1 MTAILKP
8 LIIICE
14 GKSEDT
20 YIKELHP
27 FFVNRGF
34 SVIPKIANGSSGLVK
49 TYKKVRK
56 ENRNSR
62 IVIWCDGD
70 FLERKKNIPK
80 ELSKALTNIWNF
92 EDHLMLHFDRKKVLE
107 WQAICEKFHH
117 FDNPMN
123 GEEVTKNL
131 RMLIPDYRKGELPKQ
146 LMLNKETF
154 LKFLNNNRDS
164 EIKFRS
170 GFFELLSVI
179 GINKE

>member
-20 YIKELHP
+20 YIKELRP
-27 FFVNRGF
+27 FFVSRGF
-34 SVIPKIANGSSGLVK
+34 SAIPKIANGSSGLVK

-62 IVIWCDGD
+62 IVIWCDRD
-70 FLERKKNIPK
+70 FLKRKKNIPK
-80 ELSKALTNIWNF
+80 ELSRALINIWNF

-107 WQAICEKFHH
+107 WQAICEKFRH
-117 FDNPMN
+117 FDDPMN
-123 GEEVTKNL
+123 GEEVTKNV
-131 RMLIPDYRKGELPKQ
+131 RMLIPDYRKGELPNQ
-146 LMLNKETF
+146 LVLNKETLLQF
-154 LKFLNNNRDS
+154 FKNNQDS
-164 EIKFRS
+164 EIKFHS